1 MQVAEIQAH
10 NKVNR
15 DKLSLEE
22 YRELLNAVKAYGYDV
37 PYMLMT
43 KLESEHKYMI
53 VFYCDDGTI
62 IYNFF
67 TRRNRLQHIIKNVQA
82 EYKNI
87 KARLILEV
95 LHVG

>member
-10 NKVNR
+10 NQVNR
-15 DKLSLEE
+15 DKLTPEE
-22 YRELLNAVKAYGYDV
+22 YMELLSATKTHGYDV

-43 KLESEHKYMI
+43 ELKDVHKYMI

-67 TRRNRLQHIIKNVQA
+67 TKRNRLQRIVKNVQA

-87 KARLILEV
+87 KARLIVEV
-95 LHVG
+95 QHVG

>member
-15 DKLSLEE
+15 DKLTLEE
-22 YRELLNAVKAYGYDV
+22 YRELLNAVQAYGYDV

-43 KLESEHKYMI
+43 KLKDVRKYMI
-53 VFYCDDGTI
+53 VFYCDNGTI

-95 LHVG
+95 LHDK

>member
-1 MQVAEIQAH
+1 MQVTEIQAH
-10 NKVNR
+10 NQLNR
-15 DKLSLEE
+15 DKLTLEE
-22 YRELLNAVKAYGYDV
+22 YRELLNATHTHGYGV

-43 KLESEHKYMI
+43 TEKSDKKYMI

-67 TRRNRLQHIIKNVQA
+67 TRRSRLQHIVKNVQA

-87 KARLILEV
+87 KARLIVEV
-95 LHVG
+95 QYVG

>member
-10 NKVNR
+10 NKVNY
-15 DKLSLEE
+15 DKLTLEE
-22 YRELLNAVKAYGYDV
+22 YRELLNAVQAYGYDV

-43 KLESEHKYMI
+43 KLKDARMYMI
-53 VFYCDDGTI
+53 VFYCDNGTI

-67 TRRNRLQHIIKNVQA
+67 TRRNRLQRIIKNVQA

>member
-15 DKLSLEE
+15 DKLTLEE
-22 YRELLNAVKAYGYDV
+22 YRELLNAVQAYGYDV

-43 KLESEHKYMI
+43 KLKSECKYMI
-53 VFYCDDGTI
+53 VFYCDNGTI

-67 TRRNRLQHIIKNVQA
+67 TRRNRLQRIVKNVQT

>member
-22 YRELLNAVKAYGYDV
+22 YRELLNAVQAYGYDV

-43 KLESEHKYMI
+43 KLESAQKYMI
-53 VFYCDDGTI
+53 VFYCKDGTI

-67 TRRNRLQHIIKNVQA
+67 TRRNRLQRIIKNVQA

-87 KARLILEV
+87 KARLIVEV
-95 LHVG
+95 SHVG